1 MKRKGV
7 TPVVATILMVTI
19 AVAAGA
25 VILSFMNSSIVTA
38 DAGPE
43 VAKTIENLRI
53 VQVKAGF
60 DKTIHIYVLNRGGI
74 DANVNVLYFK
84 DYDGNIVAVIPVD
97 HDVKVY
103 EIADVIFDGAGYD
116 VWNWYEVAGVTQRG
130 NKIVSEVPGNPFLND
145 AIPGPGP
152 NENEYVFRISEINVN
167 GQVINDPD
175 VLKNLYAI
183 DGQSYSM
190 PTREFAFI
198 GYNNSGTA
206 TYFDLNGE
214 TLEGPKTGNLE
225 FLQIFGDGKG
235 VHAVTNKLPN
245 SSLSCTIFNGKSQ
258 NPEYDRLFLNFSV
271 DIQSGNFLVSIT
283 VQFWNWETGEYA
295 TAGNGYW
302 QSLNMIN
309 NDYGGHYN
317 FKIPFSSYQ
326 LISQTGDWSVMINI
340 TAATTG
346 NINVDY
352 DYFALIFGQPY
363 TSGIETILSFD
374 VSSHVDSISNVTKL
388 IFSVTGVFPPD
399 YYYFWFDAFNYSHA
413 NPAQKHWQSLG
424 VINGNDNKQTWGVI
438 VNGEACA
445 SFIGTDK
452 KVMIRIFP
460 VDDLPSGTVIQ
471 LEQAKLLVTV
481 LEP

>member
-152 NENEYVFRISEINVN
+152 NENEYVFRVSEINVN

-198 GYNNSGTA
+198 GYNN
-206 TYFDLNGE
+206 
-214 TLEGPKTGNLE
+214 
-225 FLQIFGDGKG
+225 
-235 VHAVTNKLPN
+235 
-245 SSLSCTIFNGKSQ
+245 
-258 NPEYDRLFLNFSV
+258 
-271 DIQSGNFLVSIT
+271 
-283 VQFWNWETGEYA
+283 
-295 TAGNGYW
+295 
-302 QSLNMIN
+302 
-309 NDYGGHYN
+309 
-317 FKIPFSSYQ
+317 
-326 LISQTGDWSVMINI
+326 
-340 TAATTG
+340 
-346 NINVDY
+346 
-352 DYFALIFGQPY
+352 
-363 TSGIETILSFD
+363 
-374 VSSHVDSISNVTKL
+374 
-388 IFSVTGVFPPD
+388 
-399 YYYFWFDAFNYSHA
+399 
-413 NPAQKHWQSLG
+413 
-424 VINGNDNKQTWGVI
+424 
-438 VNGEACA
+438 
-445 SFIGTDK
+445 
-452 KVMIRIFP
+452 
-460 VDDLPSGTVIQ
+460 
-471 LEQAKLLVTV
+471 
-481 LEP
+481 